1 MSYVDAFLDRDF
13 DIIKVVER
21 VDGQR
26 VHKEHLQIHVLLS
39 LIRKIY
45 KHPMTNLQG
54 YK

>member
-26 VHKEHLQIHVLLS
+26 VHKEYPNTHVLLS
-39 LIRKIY
+39 LILENIQASQ
-45 KHPMTNLQG
+45 TNLQG